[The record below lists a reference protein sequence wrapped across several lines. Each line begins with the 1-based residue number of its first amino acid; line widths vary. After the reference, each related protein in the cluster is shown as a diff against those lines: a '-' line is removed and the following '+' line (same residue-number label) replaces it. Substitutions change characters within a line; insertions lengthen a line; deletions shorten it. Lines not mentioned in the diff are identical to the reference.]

1 MDAGR
6 VNVHGTRVQQ
16 ENVGFGAVRD
26 VVHMSQD
33 VGTYAFG
40 IGNHDQGRVHV
51 DRSSALSRVSGVL
64 YSACVGSRV
73 PTKVM
78 GVSFNIFARI
88 L

>member
-1 MDAGR
+1 MNAGR
-6 VNVHGTRVQQ
+6 VNVHGTRIQQ

-26 VVHMSQD
+26 VVHVSQD
-33 VGTYAFG
+33 VGTYALG
-40 IGNHDQGRVHV
+40 IGDHDQGRVHV
-51 DRSSALSRVSGVL
+51 DGSSALSRVSGVL
-64 YSACVGSRV
+64 YSAWVQRPE